1 MSSFHGSFLFPSVSL
16 SPSDLR
22 GGGAVHCPKLLK
34 LSRDILRSVDATK
47 CDGAELLGLY
57 SRNKMLYDFVQS
69 FEMFQ
74 PGIEPM
80 TSCFKLLPF
89 TSTPLRRMHIWI
101 QSGCV

>member
-1 MSSFHGSFLFPSVSL
+1 MYVSAG
-16 SPSDLR
+16 

-80 TSCFKLLPF
+80 TSYLELLPI
-89 TSTPLRRMHIWI
+89 TSTPLRHMHICM
-101 QSGCV
+101 QYTV